1 MFLAHYLKI
10 QMKKE
15 IILFL
20 TCLTFILMSGCASYQ
35 YITLNSDLKQD
46 ESKEFIIDNDTV
58 NIKYKFSGEDL
69 RVSVTIYNKL
79 QQPLYIDLGRSTVI
93 LNNKQ
98 INDAF
103 YLEEQ
108 VNFIAPLAYVT
119 FKSNQLKDELVS
131 LKKIGSQSNATYFD
145 VETTPLFYRV
155 SLALT
160 PYEDYSSPTFYD
172 YTFWASDIYK
182 SYQGPASRSFQ
193 PSNQVYIKSTT
204 NTGFFLELTGLIV
217 LLIIAGLA
225 GNGG

>member
-1 MFLAHYLKI
+1 
-10 QMKKE
+10 MKKE

>member
-1 MFLAHYLKI
+1 
-10 QMKKE
+10 MKKE

-20 TCLTFILMSGCASYQ
+20 TCLIFILMSGCASYQ